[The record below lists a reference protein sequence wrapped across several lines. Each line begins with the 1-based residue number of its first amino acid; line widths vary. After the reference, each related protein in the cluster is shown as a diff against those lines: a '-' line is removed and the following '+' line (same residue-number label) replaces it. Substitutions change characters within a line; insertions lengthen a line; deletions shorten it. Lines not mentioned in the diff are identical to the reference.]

1 MKINYLGTGAAER
14 IPGIFC
20 NCKLCKYA
28 REKKGR
34 EIRTQTQLI
43 IDDVLLIDFPGDS
56 YLHLLQYDLC
66 FADFDSLLISHWHS
80 DHFYGEDLAYRMSGY
95 ALDIPNRLTVY
106 GNEAVKTFYQR
117 AFDLEGRQDDT
128 RLQYQVIQP
137 YKCFTIANYTIYPLP
152 AQHGN
157 FSEDCFIFVIDDGK
171 DAFLSTHDTGYFT
184 SEMFEYLEKS
194 HLLLSIVS
202 LDCTSQTNETGNSHM
217 NWEEN
222 LKLIAELKERKL
234 VTDKT
239 IYVANHFSNNGGLS
253 YAEMAALSQKHEI
266 ITSYDGLEI
275 LT

>member
-128 RLQYQVIQP
+128 RLHYQVIQP

-171 DAFLSTHDTGYFT
+171 DAFYPPMIQVTLRQKCLNILKRATYF
-184 SEMFEYLEKS
+184 
-194 HLLLSIVS
+194 
-202 LDCTSQTNETGNSHM
+202 
-217 NWEEN
+217 
-222 LKLIAELKERKL
+222 L
-234 VTDKT
+234 VL
-239 IYVANHFSNNGGLS
+239 FL
-253 YAEMAALSQKHEI
+253 
-266 ITSYDGLEI
+266 
-275 LT
+275 

>member
-1 MKINYLGTGAAER
+1 M
-14 IPGIFC
+14 IF
-20 NCKLCKYA
+20 
-28 REKKGR
+28 
-34 EIRTQTQLI
+34 Q
-43 IDDVLLIDFPGDS
+43 DS

-66 FADFDSLLISHWHS
+66 FAEFDSLLISHWHS

-171 DAFLSTHDTGYFT
+171 DAFYPPMIQVTLRQKCLNILKRATYF
-184 SEMFEYLEKS
+184 
-194 HLLLSIVS
+194 
-202 LDCTSQTNETGNSHM
+202 
-217 NWEEN
+217 
-222 LKLIAELKERKL
+222 L
-234 VTDKT
+234 VL
-239 IYVANHFSNNGGLS
+239 FL
-253 YAEMAALSQKHEI
+253 
-266 ITSYDGLEI
+266 
-275 LT
+275 

>member
-95 ALDIPNRLTVY
+95 ALDIPNQI
-106 GNEAVKTFYQR
+106 GR
-117 AFDLEGRQDDT
+117 AH
-128 RLQYQVIQP
+128 V
-137 YKCFTIANYTIYPLP
+137 
-152 AQHGN
+152 
-157 FSEDCFIFVIDDGK
+157 
-171 DAFLSTHDTGYFT
+171 
-184 SEMFEYLEKS
+184 
-194 HLLLSIVS
+194 
-202 LDCTSQTNETGNSHM
+202 
-217 NWEEN
+217 
-222 LKLIAELKERKL
+222 
-234 VTDKT
+234 
-239 IYVANHFSNNGGLS
+239 
-253 YAEMAALSQKHEI
+253 
-266 ITSYDGLEI
+266 
-275 LT
+275 

>member
-106 GNEAVKTFYQR
+106 GNDCELY
-117 AFDLEGRQDDT
+117 DLS
-128 RLQYQVIQP
+128 P
-137 YKCFTIANYTIYPLP
+137 
-152 AQHGN
+152 
-157 FSEDCFIFVIDDGK
+157 S
-171 DAFLSTHDTGYFT
+171 
-184 SEMFEYLEKS
+184 
-194 HLLLSIVS
+194 
-202 LDCTSQTNETGNSHM
+202 CTTWKFQ
-217 NWEEN
+217 
-222 LKLIAELKERKL
+222 
-234 VTDKT
+234 
-239 IYVANHFSNNGGLS
+239 
-253 YAEMAALSQKHEI
+253 
-266 ITSYDGLEI
+266 
-275 LT
+275 